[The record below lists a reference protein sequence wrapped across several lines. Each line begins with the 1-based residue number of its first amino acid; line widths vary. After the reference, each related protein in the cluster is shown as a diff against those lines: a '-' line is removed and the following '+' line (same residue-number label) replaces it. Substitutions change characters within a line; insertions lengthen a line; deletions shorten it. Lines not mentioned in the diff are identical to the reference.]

1 MILLLTAPLVAHG
14 QTSASFQSLGVP
26 AGSIDFTPTDVNS
39 DGSVIVGTSLIP
51 GNAFSF
57 SARGFLWTAAGFQDL
72 GSLGGDSVRPMR
84 ISGQGD
90 VVVGLA
96 NLVPGSVASRIF
108 RWTAA
113 TGIQDLGPTFGAT
126 PASISNDGTT
136 IAALLAGSGP
146 VRWTAAQGFTPISVP
161 SVADPYDISGDGS
174 VVVANDFGLVYTA
187 YRWTATGG
195 AVALPGLGGCSSD
208 RIANSISSSGAI
220 TVGYSTYK
228 SQAARPGDCPPM
240 AVRWNGTTI
249 QQLGFL
255 PNGFRSVAKGVSAD
269 GSVVVGYSNTT
280 GNAQVGFIWKSATNK
295 MQDLNQVLAGVPGA
309 ASLVVTDAI
318 AVSGNGNVIAA
329 IALNKNTGTFESV
342 RIVLAGATACIPT
355 SCAAQG
361 KNCGTIPSGC
371 GGTLTCGVCTA
382 PQACGGG
389 GTANVCGLATLSSLA
404 LNPTSAVGGTP
415 SIGTVT
421 LTSAA
426 PTGGSVATLASGGAA
441 ASVPA
446 SVTVAAGA
454 TSASFTVTT
463 SAVTAST
470 VTSISAS
477 LLGSTKTAL
486 LTVNPAV
493 ACTPTTCAVQ
503 GKNCGTISDGC
514 GGTLVCGSCTAPQT
528 CGGGGVANVCG
539 LSTATTALLTVTATG
554 RAGESIS
561 STPAGLA
568 VNVGTTGSASFATG
582 TSVTLS
588 VSNGRS
594 AIWSGGCSSNGAKVK
609 SCTFTINAATSVT
622 ANVQ

>member
-1 MILLLTAPLVAHG
+1 MKKWLLVICLAGWLQASDSGPTLALAAPSI
-14 QTSASFQSLGVP
+14 QPLGVP
-26 AGSIDFTPTDVNS
+26 AGFVDFTPTDVNS
-39 DGSVIVGTSLIP
+39 DGSVIVGTSQTL
-51 GNAFSF
+51 SF
-57 SARGFLWTAAGFQDL
+57 SVRGFLWTAGGFQDL
-72 GSLGGDSVRPMR
+72 GSLGGDTVRPMR

-90 VVVGLA
+90 VVVGVTNLA
-96 NLVPGSVASRIF
+96 PGSVNSRIF

-228 SQAARPGDCPPM
+228 SRAARPGDCPPM

-309 ASLVVTDAI
+309 ASLVVFDAI
-318 AVSGNGNVIAA
+318 AVSGDGNVIAA
-329 IALNKNTGTFESV
+329 IALNRNTGNFEAV
-342 RIVLAGATACIPT
+342 RIVLGGATTCTPT
-355 SCAAQG
+355 TCVAQG
-361 KNCGTIPSGC
+361 KNCGTIPNGC

-382 PQACGGG
+382 PQTCGGG
-389 GTANVCGLATLSSLA
+389 GIANVCG
-404 LNPTSAVGGTP
+404 VGC
-415 SIGTVT
+415 V
-421 LTSAA
+421 
-426 PTGGSVATLASGGAA
+426 
-441 ASVPA
+441 
-446 SVTVAAGA
+446 
-454 TSASFTVTT
+454 
-463 SAVTAST
+463 
-470 VTSISAS
+470 
-477 LLGSTKTAL
+477 
-486 LTVNPAV
+486 
-493 ACTPTTCAVQ
+493 PTTCAAQ
-503 GKNCGTISDGC
+503 GKNCGTIPDGC
-514 GGTLVCGSCTAPQT
+514 GGTLTCGVCTAPQT
-528 CGGGGVANVCG
+528 CAGAGVANVCG
-539 LSTATTALLTVTATG
+539 TCTPTTCAAQG
-554 RAGESIS
+554 K
-561 STPAGLA
+561 
-568 VNVGTTGSASFATG
+568 NCGT
-582 TSVTLS
+582 
-588 VSNGRS
+588 
-594 AIWSGGCSSNGAKVK
+594 
-609 SCTFTINAATSVT
+609 
-622 ANVQ
+622 